1 MLGMR
6 EDACCSAETKRWS
19 IVVQSMSFFP
29 SMTLNGLQLQPYAP
43 RIAGRSTDP
52 KTGAKC
58 QHHDHPFVPSRSRPQ
73 TAAPDPREESLGVLP
88 ASLQYGAEAA
98 GFKLSNRLICKR
110 LAQGLPLR
118 YALLCNLMAAATE
131 RRRFHA
137 AILLR
142 VCNAS
147 RIAESR
153 SSSHVLAQASR
164 ALCFRR
170 LVRLA
175 CRRTSPM

>member
-1 MLGMR
+1 MR
-6 EDACCSAETKRWS
+6 ENACSSAETKRWS
-19 IVVQSMSFFP
+19 VVVQSMSFLP
-29 SMTLNGLQLQPYAP
+29 SMTLNGLQRQAYAP

-52 KTGAKC
+52 KTGAKR

-73 TAAPDPREESLGVLP
+73 TAAPGPKEKSLGILP

-98 GFKLSNRLICKR
+98 GFKLSNRPICKR
-110 LAQGLPLR
+110 LAQRLPLR
-118 YALLCNLMAAATE
+118 YALLCDLMAVATE

-147 RIAESR
+147 RIAGSS

-170 LVRLA
+170 LARLA